1 MAEDS
6 DMERTEPATGKRIE
20 RAREQGDVPRSRELA
35 TCLVLLVGG
44 SCVWMFSGP
53 VVTSLTASWSP

>member
-20 RAREQGDVPRSRELA
+20 RAREQGDVPRTRELA
-35 TCLVLLVGG
+35 TTLMLLV
-44 SCVWMFSGP
+44 SGARL
-53 VVTSLTASWSP
+53 SSRQTA